1 VIEKDKDNVY
11 IALLKQK
18 SLADQDQEIGDKV
31 YMKFI
36 VNQGSILYTALAIY
50 VSTRNISFV
59 SKRKWQQPNTEA

>member
-1 VIEKDKDNVY
+1 MIEKDKDNVY

>member
-1 VIEKDKDNVY
+1 MIEKDKDNVY

-36 VNQGSILYTALAIY
+36 VNQGSILYTALAIE

-59 SKRKWQQPNTEA
+59 SKKKWQQPNTEA